1 MVSKTVIYISVN
13 EKAEGLLLKKCL
25 FLSLM
30 FKTNNNNESKE
41 FSDGVN
47 HVDFRLQSASAIIF

>member
-1 MVSKTVIYISVN
+1 MVIKTVIYISVN

-30 FKTNNNNESKE
+30 FKTNNNNENKE
-41 FSDGVN
+41 FNDGIC
-47 HVDFRLQSASAIIF
+47 HVDFRFQSASAIIF